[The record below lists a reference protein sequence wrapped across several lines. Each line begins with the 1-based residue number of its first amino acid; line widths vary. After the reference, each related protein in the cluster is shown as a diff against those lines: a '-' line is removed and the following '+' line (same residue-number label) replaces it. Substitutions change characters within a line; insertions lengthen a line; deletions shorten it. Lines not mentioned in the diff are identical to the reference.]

1 MNHVCIWS
9 DCAGFSWRPKAPG
22 KPLQRN
28 RLENSEL
35 PSGDAAA
42 SFFFWR
48 LDSSILMLL
57 LSDTLVLRVFVWPEH
72 GRASCAMWALYPLSD
87 RGSIFRPCYRKGHC
101 FMSWLWRS
109 DGYWRTGSSSSM
121 TSGRPSHQS
130 FKRGLQLQRFHAA
143 MAMTV
148 RLWISSSKN
157 WTSHDFDFDRPVYCR
172 QTVFRLKFR
181 LFCRLYTVGRL

>member
-1 MNHVCIWS
+1 MHLERLRWVQLAAKGTRQTFAAKS
-9 DCAGFSWRPKAPG
+9 LG
-22 KPLQRN
+22 KLWTAFR
-28 RLENSEL
+28 RCCSLI
-35 PSGDAAA
+35 
-42 SFFFWR
+42 FFWR

-87 RGSIFRPCYRKGHC
+87 RGSIFLLFYRKGHC

-157 WTSHDFDFDRPVYCR
+157 WTSHEFDFDRPVYCR